1 MYRVYRRGEGRVKK
15 GTLPIRWCIL
25 PLASLISGVFLA
37 GRWAFLLVCVLIDG
51 CCVGLLKSVRVKRSE
66 PKKREPKK
74 REPKKQGLKE
84 AWAKEAWE

>member
-1 MYRVYRRGEGRVKK
+1 MVEQRV
-15 GTLPIRWCIL
+15 
-25 PLASLISGVFLA
+25 
-37 GRWAFLLVCVLIDG
+37 FLLVCVLIDG

-74 REPKKQGLKE
+74 QGLKE